1 MVKQHSLAGFD
12 LKLTPMGIAVSS
24 VAFAK
29 SSIAPKS
36 LILQLKSIL
45 SLLKP
50 METINLKEEVRSLID
65 RLPENFTWS
74 DLIAAIYLRQRMQS
88 QPTQIK
94 DIQPGNE
101 SETLDEIEESS
112 PKHRRFGS
120 DRGLITI
127 SDDFDE
133 PLELLPSSLVDR
145 LLEKA
150 KELTKVSAEL
160 AEIIAKIEQER
171 QGDRPQNFWEAVQ
184 KFRQENNLEEAGIEA
199 EVFEGVRDK

>member
-1 MVKQHSLAGFD
+1 MRQGINSLPD
-12 LKLTPMGIAVSS
+12 CRT
-24 VAFAK
+24 VAK
-29 SSIAPKS
+29 RSIASKS

-74 DLIAAIYLRQRMQS
+74 DLIAAIYLRQKMQS
-88 QPTQIK
+88 QATQIK
-94 DIQPGNE
+94 DIKPE
-101 SETLDEIEESS
+101 VKPETFDEGEESS

-120 DRGLITI
+120 DKGLITI

-133 PLELLPSSLVDR
+133 PLELLPSPLVDR

-150 KELTKVSAEL
+150 KELTQVSAEL
-160 AEIIAKIEQER
+160 DEIIAKIEKER
-171 QGDRPQNFWEAVQ
+171 QIDEPHSF
-184 KFRQENNLEEAGIEA
+184 KS
-199 EVFEGVRDK
+199 